1 MRKCVYTGVDEKG
14 CRYISWCFGVTRLL
28 KTDFK
33 QCGAFLMFLNSAVLH
48 MVETD
53 LSMYNIIIKI
63 FPMFLYF
70 LLAKAIR
77 NEFEM

>member
-1 MRKCVYTGVDEKG
+1 M
-14 CRYISWCFGVTRLL
+14 SL
-28 KTDFK
+28 K
-33 QCGAFLMFLNSAVLH
+33 SAVLH